1 MITISSGKLSAYGSE
16 GSRLYEQEPPNLK
29 VRRLG
34 EYLRQWHG
42 WALSGGW
49 KLFDGVHGG
58 RSAVSNWICA
68 IVNARETSGDQGISG
83 ACECMRMLADGA

>member
-1 MITISSGKLSAYGSE
+1 LTITPFKAYGQ
-16 GSRLYEQEPPNLK
+16 RFLRVLK
-29 VRRLG
+29 KRVFQQPVRVRRLG